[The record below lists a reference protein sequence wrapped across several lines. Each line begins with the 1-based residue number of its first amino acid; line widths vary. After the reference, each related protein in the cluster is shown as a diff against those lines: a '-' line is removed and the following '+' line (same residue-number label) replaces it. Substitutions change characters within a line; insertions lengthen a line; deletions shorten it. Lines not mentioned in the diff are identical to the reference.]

1 MSKSTDLNI
10 RVISHLS
17 TTQQVLL
24 YQQDIQTNVK
34 NFLTAAWEHPHIAPK
49 ARYDVTLPMDIAVS
63 AASDIGSGRM
73 TTKQMMAE
81 YNTGWEIFNNNNGL
95 DIRESSDPAPTM
107 DTIEVVNKCHTTKFA
122 VVTKDAKPLFACEV
136 RPEFRVN
143 FSIHPKLYVALSD
156 MEIHEAFFDAATLS
170 RSPVTID
177 YEGQQFVTIR
187 LEENVSTG
195 LITINYDF
203 EKFV

>member
-1 MSKSTDLNI
+1 MSKNTDLKI
-10 RVISHLS
+10 RVISNLS

-49 ARYDVTLPMDIAVS
+49 AQYDVTLPMQIGVS

-73 TTKQMMAE
+73 STKQMVAE
-81 YNTGWEIFNNNNGL
+81 YNSAWEIYNNNNGL
-95 DIRESSDPAPTM
+95 DIRAGEGPAPTM
-107 DTIEVVNKCHTTKFA
+107 DTIEVLNKCHTTKFA

-143 FSIHPKLYVALSD
+143 FAIHPKLYVALSD

-170 RSPVTID
+170 KSPVTID
-177 YEGQQFVTIR
+177 YEGQQYVTIH
-187 LEENVSTG
+187 LDENVSTG
-195 LITINYDF
+195 LITITYDF
-203 EKFV
+203 EKFM